1 MSKCSLR
8 FRSSSTSETTSFG
21 SDTNVRCWA
30 RLSETSKGNFDLA
43 SAAAQ
48 LTFGEG
54 VDWAAAADDRI
65 VIVWRTPETSGDVT
79 ACVFSECRTAM
90 QTKGELVGPATT
102 RGNSGASKS
111 TDFRIR

>member
-8 FRSSSTSETTSFG
+8 FRSSSTSETMSFG

-48 LTFGEG
+48 LTFGES
-54 VDWAAAADDRI
+54 VD
-65 VIVWRTPETSGDVT
+65 
-79 ACVFSECRTAM
+79 
-90 QTKGELVGPATT
+90 
-102 RGNSGASKS
+102 
-111 TDFRIR
+111 